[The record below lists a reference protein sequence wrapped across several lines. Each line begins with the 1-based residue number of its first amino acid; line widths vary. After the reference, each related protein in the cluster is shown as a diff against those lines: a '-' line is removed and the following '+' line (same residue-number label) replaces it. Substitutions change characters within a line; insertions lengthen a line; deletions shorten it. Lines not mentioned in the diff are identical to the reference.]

1 MSAVTPEFAMR
12 YSRAWA
18 EHDPDAILA
27 LHTDDTVFHMHGY
40 ADPATGTAA
49 ARDAIATLF
58 EQSPDLRF
66 ESRRAHFGEDHFVS
80 EYEVS
85 GTVEGRS
92 FACDGIDVFTMRDGR
107 VARKDTYI
115 DWLGFQRQVGEDLA
129 ATAGS

>member
-1 MSAVTPEFAMR
+1 MSAVNSEFAMR

-40 ADPATGTAA
+40 AEPATGAA
-49 ARDAIATLF
+49 AVRETIVALF

-66 ESRRAHFGEDHFVS
+66 EPRRAHFGEEHFVS
-80 EYEVS
+80 EYQLS

-92 FACDGIDVFTMRDGR
+92 FACEGVDVFTIRDGLI
-107 VARKDTYI
+107 ARKDSYI
-115 DWLGFQRQVGEDLA
+115 DWLGFQTQVGVNLA
-129 ATAGS
+129 AAATS